1 MELLPAIRKKTAG
14 LIALAAGG
22 LMAGGLLAMPAA
34 NATQTDSQ
42 GQGHQPVSFCHATG
56 SETNPYVFIT
66 TDMNAFYEGHVAHQH
81 AGDIYPGMTF
91 EKGNK
96 TITVVAQNWTTI
108 VPGTDVTGA
117 DFVNAGCVAV
127 VVTPPPTT
135 EPPTSPPVTETVTQ
149 PPVTETVT
157 QPPVTQTVT
166 QPPVTHVVTQP
177 PAAAP
182 GQGAARPAPAQ
193 SVSLSAGTS
202 AGATADYTVTGLLL
216 GSGALL
222 LAWLALTL
230 WTKRARGRHM

>member
-34 NATQTDSQ
+34 NATQTDNDNRLTI
-42 GQGHQPVSFCHATG
+42 CHATG
-56 SETNPYVFIT
+56 SETNPFVIIT
-66 TDMNAFYEGHVAHQH
+66 PAKAGVVNGHDGDWHQD
-81 AGDIYPGMTF
+81 ARDIIPPFTWNDTPYPGL
-91 EKGNK
+91 
-96 TITVVAQNWTTI
+96 NWDAAGQATW
-108 VPGTDVTGA
+108 
-117 DFVNAGCVAV
+117 NNGCVPV

-166 QPPVTHVVTQP
+166 QPPVTHMVTQP

-193 SVSLSAGTS
+193 SVSISAGTS
-202 AGATADYTVTGLLL
+202 AGATADYTVPGLLL